1 MMPLVRR
8 EGLYVERLGD
18 EVLVVDGERQRVH
31 CLSRLAAQVWELCD
45 GAMGP
50 GAMASRLKGR
60 EVNLVSE
67 DLVALALHCLQAADL
82 LARPDAQSAEPAPGQ
97 ELAHRRRQDRP
108 SFREPMITSVTL
120 ETVSHAESSAP
131 CSGIGE
137 QCGVAQ
143 PPCCPGLTCH
153 LEGRQT
159 SGQCR
164 P

>member
-45 GAMGP
+45 GATGP

-60 EVNLVSE
+60 GVNPVSE
-67 DLVALALHCLQAADL
+67 DLVALALRCLQAADL
-82 LARPDAQSAEPAPGQ
+82 LARPDAQSAEPVPAPG
-97 ELAHRRRQDRP
+97 RDRP
-108 SFREPMITSVTL
+108 GLHKPMIASVTL
-120 ETVSHAESSAP
+120 QTVSHAESSAP

-143 PPCCPGLTCH
+143 PPCCPGLACH
-153 LEGRQT
+153 LEGRQMA
-159 SGQCR
+159 GQCR